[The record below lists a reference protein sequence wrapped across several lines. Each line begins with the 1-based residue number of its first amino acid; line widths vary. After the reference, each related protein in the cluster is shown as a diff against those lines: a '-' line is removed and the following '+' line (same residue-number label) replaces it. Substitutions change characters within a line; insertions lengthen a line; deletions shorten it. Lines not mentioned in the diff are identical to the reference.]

1 MKPYYERDGI
11 VVYHGDAADV
21 LPTLEAESISAV
33 ISDPPAG
40 IAFMSKSWD
49 RDKGGRDQWVAWLA
63 SILSE
68 CNRTMKP
75 GAHAVIWALPRTSGW
90 THRAIE
96 DAGLDVRDCVT
107 HLFGSGF
114 PKSHDVSKHIDKMAG
129 AEREV
134 IGQYA
139 VGGTAAK
146 GGRQGRASVMAEGE
160 SSVGLK
166 RDLDI
171 TAPATPEAEQWQ
183 GWGTALK
190 PAAEFWY
197 LARKPL
203 SGTVAANVLAHGT
216 GALNIDQSR
225 VQGDPVTI
233 GLSRAHRGGKY
244 GAGTGGRGTSESY
257 ENTAGRW
264 PPNVLMDDTAAA
276 LLDAQSGESTS
287 KRADRGKGI
296 DGATFRNPNGA
307 MHGVRGHNDKGG
319 ASRFYPVLPIDDPDT
334 LRFLYQPKASR
345 AERNAGLDGL
355 PERDSRRHG
364 DTGPSNNAKP
374 NGQTAIRE
382 GNHHPTVKPLALM
395 SWLLTLVTPPG
406 GTVLD
411 PFAGSGT
418 TGVAAAQLGVPCVLI
433 EQEEEYLP
441 IIAGRIDHAL
451 DARAGAELPLFAG
464 VAD

>member
-1 MKPYYERDGI
+1 MQPYYERSGI
-11 VVYHGDAADV
+11 RLYHGDAADA
-21 LPTLEAESISAV
+21 LPTLDAESISAV
-33 ISDPPAG
+33 VSDPPAG
-40 IAFMSKSWD
+40 IAFMSKAWD

-68 CNRTMKP
+68 CNRAMKP
-75 GAHAVIWALPRTSGW
+75 GAHAVIWAMPRTSGW

-114 PKSHDVSKHIDKMAG
+114 PKSHNLP
-129 AEREV
+129 
-134 IGQYA
+134 
-139 VGGTAAK
+139 GG
-146 GGRQGRASVMAEGE
+146 
-160 SSVGLK
+160 L
-166 RDLDI
+166 
-171 TAPATPEAEQWQ
+171 
-183 GWGTALK
+183 GTALK

-216 GALNIDQSR
+216 GALNIDASR
-225 VQGDPVTI
+225 VGYQTVNGGNLADNPHLRTHI
-233 GLSRAHRGGKY
+233 NGGNGGHIIAHEEERRVGH
-244 GAGTGGRGTSESY
+244 SH
-257 ENTAGRW
+257 TAGRW
-264 PPNVLMDDTAAA
+264 PANVLLDEVAAA
-276 LLDAQSGESTS
+276 QLDQMSGELGKSERPNP
-287 KRADRGKGI
+287 KRRGTTNNVYGTHRDTPFI
-296 DGATFRNPNGA
+296 THRDS
-307 MHGVRGHNDKGG
+307 HNG
-319 ASRFYPVLPIDDPDT
+319 ASRFFPVLPIDDPDT
-334 LRFLYQPKASR
+334 LRFRYQSKASR